1 MSSARLATTQS
12 SSGCCRSRGTRTGR
26 SGSASSPHLGSAVL
40 HQDLPCHEWWHA
52 ALRPYEHYVPLAR
65 DLSDLRATLRALRRH
80 DGAAARMGARLQRLA
95 PKILGQA
102 AVVAHVR
109 RLLEG
114 LAALQTYTPRLH
126 PDAVPLGV

>member
-1 MSSARLATTQS
+1 
-12 SSGCCRSRGTRTGR
+12 
-26 SGSASSPHLGSAVL
+26 
-40 HQDLPCHEWWHA
+40 
-52 ALRPYEHYVPLAR
+52 
-65 DLSDLRATLRALRRH
+65 
-80 DGAAARMGARLQRLA
+80 MGARLQRLA

-126 PDAVPLGV
+126 PDAVPLGII